1 MVEVIHFRHARAI
14 RFDVSHVAFVPFT
27 RVRSAVRLIGGIEM
41 SAGRARIRGAA
52 IAKLVDVKTVLAG
65 CKAGDFAFHTY
76 AIGHFSKRDRAV
88 HVGALRRVQY
98 RDRSQGRGRSFRG
111 LCRRGLDRYQP
122 AHRREEKNERF
133 HIIICGTSRSLLD
146 FFIESTSLCLWEGND
161 NACTLAISVLD
172 RAMQCDHLLIATALD
187 ALHGSGG
194 GVTGRAFLFPC
205 SEMEVSIFEFD
216 VHIAEVAIGQGKALS
231 VEEPAES
238 WLSYRA

>member
-27 RVRSAVRLIGGIEM
+27 RVRSAVRLIAGIEM

-88 HVGALRRVQY
+88 HVVALRRVQY

-111 LCRRGLDRYQP
+111 LCRSGLDRYQP

-133 HIIICGTSRSLLD
+133 HIICGTSRSLLD
-146 FFIESTSLCLWEGND
+146 FFIESTPSCLWEGND
-161 NACTLAISVLD
+161 NACTLAITSVLD
-172 RAMQCDHLLIATALD
+172 RA
-187 ALHGSGG
+187 SN
-194 GVTGRAFLFPC
+194 
-205 SEMEVSIFEFD
+205 
-216 VHIAEVAIGQGKALS
+216 AIIS
-231 VEEPAES
+231 S
-238 WLSYRA
+238 

>member
-27 RVRSAVRLIGGIEM
+27 RVRSAVRLIAGIEM

-98 RDRSQGRGRSFRG
+98 RNRS
-111 LCRRGLDRYQP
+111 
-122 AHRREEKNERF
+122 
-133 HIIICGTSRSLLD
+133 
-146 FFIESTSLCLWEGND
+146 
-161 NACTLAISVLD
+161 
-172 RAMQCDHLLIATALD
+172 
-187 ALHGSGG
+187 
-194 GVTGRAFLFPC
+194 
-205 SEMEVSIFEFD
+205 
-216 VHIAEVAIGQGKALS
+216 
-231 VEEPAES
+231 
-238 WLSYRA
+238 